1 MQMIQSNYNN
11 NKHNN
16 SEDIQGKEKEKE
28 KEDEN
33 QITLNFINTLRVSLP
48 VNSNVFFK
56 FLFI

>member
-48 VNSNVFFK
+48 VNSNVFF
-56 FLFI
+56 